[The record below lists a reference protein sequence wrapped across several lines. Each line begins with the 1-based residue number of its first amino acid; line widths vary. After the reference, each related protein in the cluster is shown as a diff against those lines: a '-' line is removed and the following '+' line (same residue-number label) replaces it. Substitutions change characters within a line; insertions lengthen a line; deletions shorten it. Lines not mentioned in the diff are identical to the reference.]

1 MGGPDP
7 ATGVLFI
14 CGVVM
19 FLSGCMIVRVL
30 RALDEDDKSRERY
43 EEYEE
48 YVRRVRRV
56 RRVEIISRGVY

>member
-1 MGGPDP
+1 MEGPDP

-30 RALDEDDKSRERY
+30 RALDEDDKSREPY

-48 YVRRVRRV
+48 Y
-56 RRVEIISRGVY
+56 EE